1 MKKVFYEKVG
11 RRYVPVYEY
20 DSELLDGFPK
30 GHHLVSVYPGGQS
43 RRFNIDPNYAA
54 VLAATRLVKEE
65 IVTQLMKAS
74 EVKQG
79 SNTPLTPE
87 QREAWDNLIRV
98 FGDSARC
105 LHWNSAHDIAE
116 AGIKVLEAEA
126 AKLLENPALQSLWDQ
141 YLLVAELTKENNDTK
156 S

>member
-1 MKKVFYEKVG
+1 MFYSKTQDKYIHEG
-11 RRYVPVYEY
+11 TQFE
-20 DSELLDGFPK
+20 LDG
-30 GHHLVSVYPGGQS
+30 VTYPPQWL
-43 RRFNIDPNYAA
+43 YQA
-54 VLAATRLVKEE
+54 
-65 IVTQLMKAS
+65 
-74 EVKQG
+74 
-79 SNTPLTPE
+79 TPE
-87 QREAWDNLIRV
+87 QKEAWDNLIRV

-116 AGIKVLEAEA
+116 AGIKGLEAEA